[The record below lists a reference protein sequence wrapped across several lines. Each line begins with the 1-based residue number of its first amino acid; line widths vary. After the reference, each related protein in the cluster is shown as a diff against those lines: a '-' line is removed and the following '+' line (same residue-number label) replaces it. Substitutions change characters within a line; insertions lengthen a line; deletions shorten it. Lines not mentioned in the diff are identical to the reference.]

1 MRKVIS
7 LMHSSLDGFVA
18 TPEGG
23 LEWGRIDDEITTYV
37 DRLISTADTA
47 LYGRV
52 TYQMMESY
60 WPTVPANPSSTGRER
75 DHAHW
80 VEHVSKIVFS
90 RSLERVE
97 WNNSR
102 LVKDHIA
109 EEISR
114 LKGLPGKHLMIF
126 GSPSLTHTFMEM
138 DLIDEYRIT
147 VNPVVLGR
155 GIPMFTDDAKPVK
168 LRLLETKSF
177 QSGVVALGYERDR
190 T

>member
-7 LMHSSLDGFVA
+7 LMHSSLDGFVG
-18 TPEGG
+18 TLDGG
-23 LEWGRIDDEITTYV
+23 LESFRIDDEITTYV
-37 DRLISTADTA
+37 DQLISTADTA

-52 TYQMMESY
+52 TYQMMEGY
-60 WPTVPANPSSTGRER
+60 WPTVPANPDATRHER
-75 DHAHW
+75 DHANW
-80 VEHVSKIVFS
+80 VEHASKIVFS
-90 RSLERVE
+90 RSLAQVT

-102 LVKDHIA
+102 IVKDHIV

-114 LKGLPGKHLMIF
+114 LKSLPGKHLMIF
-126 GSPSLTHTFMEM
+126 GSPRLTHTFMEL

-155 GIPMFTDDAKPVK
+155 GIPMFTDDAKPAK
-168 LRLLETKSF
+168 LKLLETKSF